1 MAKDLIWDPILACL
15 AQIWSPKIFCGRYLY
30 YMLEIVAS
38 YHCMLFQEKL
48 MNQTWKNGKKLI
60 LGLILACSCPN
71 LVTKNIFEGFTSTRC
86 YALLQAIIVC
96 NFKEN

>member
-48 MNQTWKNGKKLI
+48 MNQTWKNGKKTNFGPDF
-60 LGLILACSCPN
+60 GLLLP
-71 LVTKNIFEGFTSTRC
+71 KFGHQKYFWGF
-86 YALLQAIIVC
+86 YLY
-96 NFKEN
+96 